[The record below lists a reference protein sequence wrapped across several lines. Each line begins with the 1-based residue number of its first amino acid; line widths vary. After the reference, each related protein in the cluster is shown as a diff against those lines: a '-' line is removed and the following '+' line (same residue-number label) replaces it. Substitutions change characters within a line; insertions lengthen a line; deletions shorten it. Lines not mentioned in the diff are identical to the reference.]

1 MMKFVRDAIR
11 GAGRLPGYGEHPG
24 TGFAAIMLFMLLVA
38 GATNE
43 NLELIPGLLSGLAA
57 WAVLVLPLYIV
68 GCVGRARD
76 YDRDNG
82 IRG

>member
-1 MMKFVRDAIR
+1 MKKFVRDVIR
-11 GAGRLPGYGEHPG
+11 GAGNLPGYGSHPG
-24 TGFAAIMLFMLLVA
+24 NELAVGMLIILLVA